1 MKTIPVS
8 YLFQRLPALR
18 HPSYRL
24 ICIGRFPSVVGMGIH
39 AVSQGLLVSELSN
52 GSAGLIASVTL
63 CMFLP
68 TLLFAF
74 EAGKVAD
81 RFPKRRTLIGC
92 QLGSAASSL
101 LLAGLCFAGT
111 VVYWHVCAI
120 AFSTGLM
127 IVLDTPARDT
137 YVAETVGRQSLQNSQ
152 ALELGIRSGGLI
164 VGSLIAGLMLLKLEY
179 AWAFFVN
186 GIAFIFQA
194 LLLARVRD
202 SRRSVWNGE
211 RVRLRDLAG
220 TVRSSPRLLAL
231 FILAFALYF
240 FSTAYVPL
248 LPAFAP
254 LLGDNEKLI
263 LSWLYTSMGIGAFLG
278 PVLVILAGRTA
289 IPSKV
294 IPIVM
299 FGHPLFIL
307 IFSLSGTLT
316 LSLVAVAAATLSGGA
331 TMALVRTSILELSP
345 RSLRGRIM
353 GLLTWIVSG
362 WMPVGGFVVGWL
374 ADGLLGVGRAMAIFA
389 GMALVIC
396 GICGVLL
403 KRYSRDA
410 SVRPNMTTEPEV
422 KI

>member
-1 MKTIPVS
+1 
-8 YLFQRLPALR
+8 
-18 HPSYRL
+18 
-24 ICIGRFPSVVGMGIH
+24 
-39 AVSQGLLVSELSN
+39 
-52 GSAGLIASVTL
+52 
-63 CMFLP
+63 
-68 TLLFAF
+68 
-74 EAGKVAD
+74 
-81 RFPKRRTLIGC
+81 
-92 QLGSAASSL
+92 
-101 LLAGLCFAGT
+101 
-111 VVYWHVCAI
+111 
-120 AFSTGLM
+120 
-127 IVLDTPARDT
+127 
-137 YVAETVGRQSLQNSQ
+137 
-152 ALELGIRSGGLI
+152 
-164 VGSLIAGLMLLKLEY
+164 
-179 AWAFFVN
+179 
-186 GIAFIFQA
+186 
-194 LLLARVRD
+194 
-202 SRRSVWNGE
+202 
-211 RVRLRDLAG
+211 
-220 TVRSSPRLLAL
+220 
-231 FILAFALYF
+231 
-240 FSTAYVPL
+240 
-248 LPAFAP
+248 
-254 LLGDNEKLI
+254 
-263 LSWLYTSMGIGAFLG
+263 MGIGAFLG

-289 IPSKV
+289 IPSKI

-353 GLLTWIVSG
+353 GLLAWIVSG